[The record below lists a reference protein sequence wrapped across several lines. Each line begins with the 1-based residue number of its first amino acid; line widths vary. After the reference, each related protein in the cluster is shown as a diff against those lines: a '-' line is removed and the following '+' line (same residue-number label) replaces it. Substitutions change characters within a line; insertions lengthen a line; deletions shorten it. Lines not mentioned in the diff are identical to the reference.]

1 LGFPSG
7 PTSPAC
13 ATTIGADCACDGVV
27 AKCIAVRAVVASSAR
42 RSFVMMVGS
51 PEKCLAITPDDQQRQ
66 INKADEQGSAI
77 NE

>member
-1 LGFPSG
+1 ML
-7 PTSPAC
+7 
-13 ATTIGADCACDGVV
+13 
-27 AKCIAVRAVVASSAR
+27 
-42 RSFVMMVGS
+42 VGS